1 MDMQVVP
8 KIGISSVVHSKH
20 IDPGSIDVVG
30 NDIALFDTESVI
42 SLYNGPSKL
51 EVVSIGL
58 CLEGSTRFN
67 ISLREFELIPGRM
80 VIALPNQ
87 IIEHRQFSSNFR
99 GIFFA
104 VSKSL
109 LESLPKVGNVLSFF
123 FFLKDYPCFDLNLH
137 EQEMIKEY
145 HAFIRKRLKNKD
157 DRYRRE
163 VVMGLMQGFFFE
175 LCNIFN
181 SYAPDAS
188 AVVKNKSRK
197 EYIFERFYESLVQSY
212 QSERSVKF
220 YADQLCLTPK
230 HLSTKSDCW
239 NEPLLCSY
247 HSFAK
252 LESRSLV
259 DLKNTGYQVSAANI
273 KDGKIILR
281 LFNAEGDRKQHN
293 ITFDMPLSSI
303 EEVDLNGRVIDRK
316 TIKTRTGKS
325 EISISM
331 PRFGLKTFALNLN

>member
-1 MDMQVVP
+1 MDIQGVP

-20 IDPGSIDVVG
+20 IDPNSIDVVD
-30 NDIALFDTESVI
+30 NDIALFDTESVT

-87 IIEHRQFSSNFR
+87 IIEHRQSANFR

-104 VSKSL
+104 VSKNL

-145 HAFIRKRLKNKD
+145 HAFIRKRLRNKED
-157 DRYRRE
+157 MYRRE

-181 SYAPDAS
+181 SYAPDSS
-188 AVVKNKSRK
+188 AVVKSKSRK
-197 EYIFERFYESLVQSY
+197 EYIFERFYESLIQSY

-230 HLSTKSDCW
+230 HLSGVVK
-239 NEPLLCSY
+239 
-247 HSFAK
+247 
-252 LESRSLV
+252 
-259 DLKNTGYQVSAANI
+259 
-273 KDGKIILR
+273 
-281 LFNAEGDRKQHN
+281 
-293 ITFDMPLSSI
+293 
-303 EEVDLNGRVIDRK
+303 
-316 TIKTRTGKS
+316 
-325 EISISM
+325 EISGKTVGEWIDELVILEAKALLNSSSM
-331 PRFGLKTFALNLN
+331 NIQEIADRLNFANQSFFGKYFKHYTGMSPKEYRKSR

>member
-1 MDMQVVP
+1 MDIQVVP

-20 IDPGSIDVVG
+20 IDPNSIDVVD
-30 NDIALFDTESVI
+30 NDIALFDTESVT

-67 ISLREFELIPGRM
+67 ISLREIPGRM

-87 IIEHRQFSSNFR
+87 IIEHRQFSANFR

-104 VSKSL
+104 VSKNL

-145 HAFIRKRLKNKD
+145 HAFIRKRLRNKED
-157 DRYRRE
+157 MYRRE

-181 SYAPDAS
+181 SYAPDSS
-188 AVVKNKSRK
+188 AVVKSKSRK
-197 EYIFERFYESLVQSY
+197 EYIFERFYESLIQSY

-230 HLSTKSDCW
+230 HLSGVVK
-239 NEPLLCSY
+239 
-247 HSFAK
+247 
-252 LESRSLV
+252 
-259 DLKNTGYQVSAANI
+259 
-273 KDGKIILR
+273 
-281 LFNAEGDRKQHN
+281 
-293 ITFDMPLSSI
+293 
-303 EEVDLNGRVIDRK
+303 
-316 TIKTRTGKS
+316 
-325 EISISM
+325 EISGKTVGEWIDELVILEAKALLNSSSM
-331 PRFGLKTFALNLN
+331 NIQEIADRLNFANQSFFGKYFKHYTGMSPKEYRKSR

>member
-1 MDMQVVP
+1 MDIQVVP

-20 IDPGSIDVVG
+20 IDPDSIDVVG

-145 HAFIRKRLKNKD
+145 YAFIRKRLRNKD
-157 DRYRRE
+157 DKYRRE

-188 AVVKNKSRK
+188 AVVKSKSRK
-197 EYIFERFYESLVQSY
+197 EYIFERFYESLV

-230 HLSTKSDCW
+230 HLSGVVKEVSGKTVGEWIDELVILEAKALLNSSSMNIQEIADRLNFANQSFFGKYFKHYTGMSPKEYRKS
-239 NEPLLCSY
+239 
-247 HSFAK
+247 
-252 LESRSLV
+252 R
-259 DLKNTGYQVSAANI
+259 
-273 KDGKIILR
+273 
-281 LFNAEGDRKQHN
+281 
-293 ITFDMPLSSI
+293 
-303 EEVDLNGRVIDRK
+303 
-316 TIKTRTGKS
+316 
-325 EISISM
+325 
-331 PRFGLKTFALNLN
+331 

>member
-1 MDMQVVP
+1 MDIQGVP

-20 IDPGSIDVVG
+20 IDPNSIDVVD
-30 NDIALFDTESVI
+30 NDIALFDTESVT
-42 SLYNGPSKL
+42 SLYNGNGPSKL

-87 IIEHRQFSSNFR
+87 IIEHRQFSANFR

-104 VSKSL
+104 VSKNL

-145 HAFIRKRLKNKD
+145 HAFIRKRLRNKED
-157 DRYRRE
+157 MYRRE

-181 SYAPDAS
+181 SYAPDSS
-188 AVVKNKSRK
+188 AVVKSKSRK
-197 EYIFERFYESLVQSY
+197 EYIFERFYESLIQSY

-230 HLSTKSDCW
+230 HLSGVVK
-239 NEPLLCSY
+239 
-247 HSFAK
+247 
-252 LESRSLV
+252 
-259 DLKNTGYQVSAANI
+259 
-273 KDGKIILR
+273 
-281 LFNAEGDRKQHN
+281 
-293 ITFDMPLSSI
+293 
-303 EEVDLNGRVIDRK
+303 
-316 TIKTRTGKS
+316 
-325 EISISM
+325 EISGKTVGEWIDELVILEAKALLNSSSM
-331 PRFGLKTFALNLN
+331 NIQEIADRLNFANQSFFGKYFKHYTGMSPKEYRKSR

>member
-137 EQEMIKEY
+137 EQEIIKEY

-181 SYAPDAS
+181 SYDAS
-188 AVVKNKSRK
+188 AVVKSKSRK

-230 HLSTKSDCW
+230 HLSGVVKEVSGKTVGEWIDELVILEAKALLNSSSMNIQEIADRLNFANQSFFGKYFKHYTGMSPKEYRKS
-239 NEPLLCSY
+239 
-247 HSFAK
+247 
-252 LESRSLV
+252 R
-259 DLKNTGYQVSAANI
+259 
-273 KDGKIILR
+273 
-281 LFNAEGDRKQHN
+281 
-293 ITFDMPLSSI
+293 
-303 EEVDLNGRVIDRK
+303 
-316 TIKTRTGKS
+316 
-325 EISISM
+325 
-331 PRFGLKTFALNLN
+331 

>member
-230 HLSTKSDCW
+230 HLSGVVKEVSGKTVGEWIDELVILEAKA
-239 NEPLLCSY
+239 LLNS
-247 HSFAK
+247 S
-252 LESRSLV
+252 SM
-259 DLKNTGYQVSAANI
+259 NI
-273 KDGKIILR
+273 
-281 LFNAEGDRKQHN
+281 
-293 ITFDMPLSSI
+293 
-303 EEVDLNGRVIDRK
+303 
-316 TIKTRTGKS
+316 
-325 EISISM
+325 
-331 PRFGLKTFALNLN
+331 

>member
-99 GIFFA
+99 GFFYA
-104 VSKSL
+104 EKKSL
-109 LESLPKVGNVLSFF
+109 LESLF

-188 AVVKNKSRK
+188 AVVKSKSRK

-230 HLSTKSDCW
+230 HLSGVVKEVSGKTVGEWIDELVILEAKA
-239 NEPLLCSY
+239 LLNSSSMNIQEIADRLNFANQ
-247 HSFAK
+247 SFYF
-252 LESRSLV
+252 S
-259 DLKNTGYQVSAANI
+259 
-273 KDGKIILR
+273 
-281 LFNAEGDRKQHN
+281 
-293 ITFDMPLSSI
+293 
-303 EEVDLNGRVIDRK
+303 
-316 TIKTRTGKS
+316 
-325 EISISM
+325 
-331 PRFGLKTFALNLN
+331 KTFHRQKGMSPKEYRKSR